1 MITFLDKIIGP
12 DYKKNFYILFQVK
25 FFRFFGYLFEA
36 VVFSSIVT
44 LIVDLIC
51 MLFTKN
57 EGIINTIETAVYI
70 SLILSSYKSSK
81 EHFLIFEEMLKNA
94 ILKDKDKN
102 KNKRKKL

>member
-25 FFRFFGYLFEA
+25 WIRFFGYLFEA

-44 LIVDLIC
+44 LIVGFAC

-57 EGIINTIETAVYI
+57 DGIINTIGTVVYI
-70 SLILSSYKSSK
+70 SLFLSSYKSSK
-81 EHFLIFEEMLKNA
+81 EHFLIFEKMLKSHVLNEKA
-94 ILKDKDKN
+94 GNEPN
-102 KNKRKKL
+102 KG

>member
-44 LIVDLIC
+44 LIVGLIC
-51 MLFTKN
+51 MLYQK
-57 EGIINTIETAVYI
+57 
-70 SLILSSYKSSK
+70 
-81 EHFLIFEEMLKNA
+81 
-94 ILKDKDKN
+94 
-102 KNKRKKL
+102 

>member
-25 FFRFFGYLFEA
+25 WIRFFGYLFEA
-36 VVFSSIVT
+36 TIFSSIVT
-44 LIVDLIC
+44 LIVGLIC

-57 EGIINTIETAVYI
+57 EGIINAIGTILFV
-70 SLILSSYKSSK
+70 SLFLSSYKSSK
-81 EHFLIFEEMLKNA
+81 EHFLIFERMLKNA

-102 KNKRKKL
+102 KNERKKL

>member
-1 MITFLDKIIGP
+1 MMKFLDKIIGP

-25 FFRFFGYLFEA
+25 WIRFFGYLFEA

-44 LIVDLIC
+44 LIVGLIC

-57 EGIINTIETAVYI
+57 DGIINTIGTVVFI
-70 SLILSSYKSSK
+70 SLFLSSYKSSK

>member
-1 MITFLDKIIGP
+1 MMTFLDKIIGP

-25 FFRFFGYLFEA
+25 WIRFFGHLFEA

-44 LIVDLIC
+44 LIVSLIC

-57 EGIINTIETAVYI
+57 DGIINKIGIVVFV
-70 SLILSSYKSSK
+70 SFFLSSYNSSK
-81 EHFLIFEEMLKNA
+81 EHFLIFEKMLKNA

-102 KNKRKKL
+102 KNERKKL

>member
-12 DYKKNFYILFQVK
+12 DYKKSLYILFQVK
-25 FFRFFGYLFEA
+25 WIRFFGYLFEA

-44 LIVDLIC
+44 LIVGFAC

-57 EGIINTIETAVYI
+57 DGIINTIGTVVYI

-94 ILKDKDKN
+94 ILKDKDEN

>member
-1 MITFLDKIIGP
+1 MKFLDKIIGP

-25 FFRFFGYLFEA
+25 WIRFFGYLFEA

-44 LIVDLIC
+44 LIVGLIC

-57 EGIINTIETAVYI
+57 DGIINTIGTVVFI
-70 SLILSSYKSSK
+70 SLFLSSYKSSK

>member
-36 VVFSSIVT
+36 TVFSSIIT
-44 LIVDLIC
+44 LIVCFIC

-57 EGIINTIETAVYI
+57 DGIINTIGAAVYI